1 VLQVMA
7 RSAADLLGIQ
17 TSSAMLF
24 YRKIRQVIAH
34 HLELHTDEVFNG
46 SVELYESYFWWSA
59 KRETRP
65 RCEGKVAILSILK
78 RNGKVY

>member
-1 VLQVMA
+1 MA
-7 RSAADLLGIQ
+7 RLAADLLGIQ